1 LTEFRGVEGLLV
13 TAISWRV
20 TIVLLLELDAGEA
33 HSVRWVIDASASYPR
48 VIARA
53 VPKSAVTSMP
63 ITAILC
69 SYLRITKLNSQSS
82 QTRSEATR

>member
-1 LTEFRGVEGLLV
+1 M
-13 TAISWRV
+13 ISQ
-20 TIVLLLELDAGEA
+20 I
-33 HSVRWVIDASASYPR
+33 AS
-48 VIARA
+48 A